1 MIGILKK
8 RLAKVPL
15 TPMID
20 VTFLL
25 LLFFLLTMTFRL
37 PEGMIPGALPP
48 LGQAGPPG
56 GFVPDPIRVY
66 IHPTNNNHDAY
77 YEVEGYAGR
86 IENARELYEVFESRI
101 EALGTREGPVVIT
114 PQAKVRW
121 QYVTEV
127 FNQAN
132 RARFEKIGFDRPRS

>member
-1 MIGILKK
+1 MQP
-8 RLAKVPL
+8 PL

-20 VTFLL
+20 VTFQL

-37 PEGMIPGALPP
+37 PEGMIPGALPQQ
-48 LGQAGPPG
+48 GTSSASEAITE
-56 GFVPDPIRVY
+56 PIKVFIYPR
-66 IHPTNNNHDAY
+66 NANRDAY
-77 YEVEGYAGR
+77 YEIEGYGQE
-86 IENARELYEVFESRI
+86 IDNAKDLYDVFMGRI

-114 PQAKVRW
+114 PQARVRW

-132 RARFEKIGFDRPRS
+132 RAQFENIGFAPAAS